1 MQQNLRNI
9 IIIFLVLLFSN
20 LGISYFREGFECQ
33 EYDKE
38 GTTCIK
44 QKKSNNFIVVV
55 LLLMFIVWVILVHQ
69 HA

>member
-38 GTTCIK
+38 GVCIK
-44 QKKSNNFIVVV
+44 EKKSNNFIVVV
-55 LLLMFIVWVILVHQ
+55 LLLMFIVWVVLVHQ